1 MMKGGEKKKEA
12 EPEGKLRQGQVQNLP
27 DDVDEMIKML
37 NEIDFNVQDL
47 EILIELSKQLKS
59 KRLQLFPDQ
68 TYVFS
73 LQGQHGVE
81 GIDMNDVDINDP
93 NYQHGV

>member
-1 MMKGGEKKKEA
+1 MKGGEKKKEA

-47 EILIELSKQLKS
+47 EILIELSKQLKT

-81 GIDMNDVDINDP
+81 GIDMNGVDIDDP